1 MAYIRVD
8 HNKFENAASA
18 IDSYI
23 SRHKKNMKKVDQEV
37 ANLAT
42 SWQGKD
48 YETFKIQWN
57 ELNASDSIST
67 KMLNILKNYAEYLR
81 MAAKKYKE
89 AQTNAVN
96 RANNLPRW

>member
-8 HNKFENAASA
+8 HNKFENTASA

-23 SRHKKNMKKVDQEV
+23 SRHKSNMKKVDQEV
-37 ANLAT
+37 TNLAL
-42 SWQGKD
+42 SWQGED
-48 YETFKIQWN
+48 YQTFKIQWN
-57 ELNASDSIST
+57 ELNASDSTSE
-67 KMLNILKNYAEYLR
+67 KMLKDLKNYAEYLR

-89 AQTNAVN
+89 AQSNAVN